1 MRANFSTQKVGVTM
15 KMIATAYLFLVL
27 AFPVWAEDKT
37 SRDTKYVKAEIY
49 YYGWDILT
57 RNRLSLEFIRQY
69 PKIKTSIIGPFETN
83 SLVEWLIS
91 DGMSVASRDRGVTEP
106 EDPRLVIDIYEVN
119 GKRVTF
125 YASRFNLFSE
135 DSKKRRAIDD
145 TFREKFRFRR
155 DLSRPL
161 GQ

>member
-1 MRANFSTQKVGVTM
+1 MRMVT
-15 KMIATAYLFLVL
+15 TVYLFLAL

-57 RNRLSLEFIRQY
+57 RTKLSLEFIRQY
-69 PKIKTSIIGPFETN
+69 PKIKTSIIDPFETN
-83 SLVEWLIS
+83 SLVEWLML
-91 DGMSVASRDRGVTEP
+91 DRMSVASHDRGVPEP

-119 GKRVTF
+119 GKRATF
-125 YASRFNLFSE
+125 FASRFNLFSE

-145 TFREKFRFRR
+145 SFREKFRFRQ
-155 DLSRPL
+155 DLSRPP